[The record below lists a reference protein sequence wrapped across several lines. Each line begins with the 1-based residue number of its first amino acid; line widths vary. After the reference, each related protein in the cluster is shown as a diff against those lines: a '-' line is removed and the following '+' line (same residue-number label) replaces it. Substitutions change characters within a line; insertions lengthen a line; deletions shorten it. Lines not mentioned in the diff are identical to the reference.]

1 MEEVKQITQEQLE
14 SIRNNQDEV
23 NKILLN
29 LGILDSQK
37 HSLLHSLAN
46 VNKKVEEYKQ
56 VLEEQYGAININ
68 LEDGSYTEI
77 DKD

>member
-1 MEEVKQITQEQLE
+1 M
-14 SIRNNQDEV
+14 V

-77 DKD
+77 DKDEK